1 MKKFVLA
8 VLTAGSLYCS
18 FAQASVVCHSNQ
30 QVNKPFSIDL
40 KQCFKKF
47 VFPFNDWAYFVFPGD
62 FIPPQNVTISGN
74 YLTGTINSAKDI
86 KVHVL
91 KRNYTLA
98 LQGEV
103 DIHVASNVA

>member
-1 MKKFVLA
+1 MKKLVLA
-8 VLTAGSLYCS
+8 VFAASALYCS
-18 FAQASVVCHSNQ
+18 FAQASVVCQSNQ
-30 QVNKPFSIDL
+30 QVDKPFSIDL

-62 FIPPQNVTISGN
+62 FTPPQQVTISGN
-74 YLTGTINSAKDI
+74 YLTGTISSAKDI

-103 DIHVASNVA
+103 DIHVINKA

>member
-1 MKKFVLA
+1 MRKLVIA
-8 VLTAGSLYCS
+8 VLTTSLFMCS
-18 FAQASVVCHSNQ
+18 FAQASVVCSSTQ

-47 VFPFNDWAYFVFPGD
+47 VFPFNDWSYFIFPGD
-62 FIPPQNVTISGN
+62 FVPPQHIA
-74 YLTGTINSAKDI
+74 INGDFLVGSVNSVKDI
-86 KVHVL
+86 KVQIL

-103 DIHVASNVA
+103 DIHVVDRA